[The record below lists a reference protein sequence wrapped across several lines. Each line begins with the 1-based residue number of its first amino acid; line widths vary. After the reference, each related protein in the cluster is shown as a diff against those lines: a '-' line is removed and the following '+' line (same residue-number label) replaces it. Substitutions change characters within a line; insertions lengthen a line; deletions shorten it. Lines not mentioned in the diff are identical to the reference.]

1 MDDHL
6 QAIDALSY
14 EMRKFPP
21 STQFVAA
28 AATNDQSLYEEAQRD
43 HEGFWARQA
52 RELISWDKPW
62 TTVCEW
68 DLPYA
73 EWFVGGQLNVSFNC
87 LDRHV
92 LAGNGDKVALYWE
105 GEPGDT
111 RVVTYADLLAEVQ
124 KFANALKKLGV
135 EKGDRVNIYLPMVPE
150 AAVAML
156 ACARIGAAHK
166 RGVRRFFFASTSRPH
181 Q

>member
-14 EMRKFPP
+14 EMRKFSP
-21 STQFVAA
+21 SARFIRDAS
-28 AATNDQSLYEEAQRD
+28 TNDQSLYEEAALD

-52 RELISWDKPW
+52 RELISWDAPW

-73 EWFVGGQLNVSFNC
+73 EWFVGGKLNVSFNC

-92 LAGNGDKVALYWE
+92 LAGRGDKVALYWE

-111 RVVTYADLLAEVQ
+111 RVVTYDDLLTEVQ

-135 EKGDRVNIYLPMVPE
+135 EK
-150 AAVAML
+150 ATA
-156 ACARIGAAHK
+156 
-166 RGVRRFFFASTSRPH
+166 
-181 Q
+181 